1 MRTAFCLVV
10 TLCFLFPQPVPA
22 QHWTAEE
29 QEIID
34 LNQSCWDAWASED
47 LDAVRRTC
55 NEHPD
60 ARTWPTSEA
69 APAIGWFEKN
79 AERWGAAFHPRDK
92 WLYFE
97 IRPLSVRI
105 FNDTALIHF
114 WASDTHENAQGETT
128 THTWK
133 MLNIWQRIDG
143 RWTFIGGM
151 AMQKGDR
158 VW

>member
-1 MRTAFCLVV
+1 MSALVV
-10 TLCFLFPQPVPA
+10 AIIVAALSVHIAPPA
-22 QHWTAEE
+22 QQWSAEQ

-60 ARTWPTSEA
+60 ARGWYTPEA

-79 AERWGAAFHPRDK
+79 AERRVAAFAPRDT
-92 WLYFE
+92 WVYWEL
-97 IRPLSVRI
+97 RPMSVRI

-114 WASDTHENAQGETT
+114 WGTHTHVDAQGALTT
-128 THTWK
+128 QTHK
-133 MLNIWQRIDG
+133 QLNIWQRIDG
-143 RWTFIGGM
+143 RWTWIGGM
-151 AMQKGDR
+151 AMPEGDR